1 MNLNDYKTHDYEGLV
16 AETIKMKSSNGDEIN
31 AYLAKPLV
39 EGNFP
44 TVVLIHHLP
53 GWDELYKEF
62 TRKFAHH
69 GYIAICPDLY
79 HREGNGSPDDVAAE
93 VRSMGGVSDK
103 QVIEDILGAS
113 NYAKNLPSNNGKIGL
128 FGTCSGGRHAFLIGC
143 STDNFD
149 AIVECWGGNVV
160 MNIESLTDK
169 QPTSPSA
176 LTSSLSSPL
185 LGLFGNDDVSPTPED
200 VNEHEKL
207 LKDNSKDYTFHR
219 YDGAGHGFMY
229 YQTPLYRQ
237 QQSMDAW
244 EKIFDF
250 YEDKLRS

>member
-1 MNLNDYKTHDYEGLV
+1 MNDYKTHDYEGLI
-16 AETIKMKSSNGDEIN
+16 AETVSMKSSNGDKIN
-31 AYLAKPLV
+31 AYLAKPLT
-39 EGNFP
+39 EGNYP
-44 TVVLIHHLP
+44 IIVLIHHLP

-93 VRSMGGVSDK
+93 VRSNGGVSDQ
-103 QVIEDILGAS
+103 QVIEDIVGAS
-113 NYAKNLPSNNGKIGL
+113 DYAKKLSNSNGKVGL
-128 FGTCSGGRHAFLIGC
+128 FGTCSGGRHGFLIGC

-160 MNIESLTDK
+160 MDDSSITEKQPISPHSLT
-169 QPTSPSA
+169 A
-176 LTSSLSSPL
+176 SLSAPL
-185 LGLFGNDDVSPTPED
+185 LGLFGNEDVSPTPEE
-200 VNEHEKL
+200 VNEHENL
-207 LKDNSKDYTFHR
+207 LKENKKDYIFHR

-237 QQSMDAW
+237 QQSLDAW
-244 EKIFDF
+244 EKVFDF
-250 YEDKLRS
+250 FQDKLRS

>member
-1 MNLNDYKTHDYEGLV
+1 MNDYKTHDYEGLI
-16 AETIKMKSSNGDEIN
+16 AETVSMKSSNGDKIN
-31 AYLAKPLV
+31 AYLAKPLT
-39 EGNFP
+39 EGNYP
-44 TVVLIHHLP
+44 IIVLIHHLP

-93 VRSMGGVSDK
+93 VRSNGGVSDK

-113 NYAKNLPSNNGKIGL
+113 DYAKNLSNSNGKVGL
-128 FGTCSGGRHAFLIGC
+128 FGTCSGGRHGFLIGC

-160 MNIESLTDK
+160 MDDSSITEKQPISPHSLT
-169 QPTSPSA
+169 A
-176 LTSSLSSPL
+176 SLSAPL
-185 LGLFGNDDVSPTPED
+185 LGLFGNEDVSPTPEE
-200 VNEHEKL
+200 VNEHENL
-207 LKDNSKDYTFHR
+207 LKENKKDYIFHR

-237 QQSMDAW
+237 QQSLDAW
-244 EKIFDF
+244 EKVFDF
-250 YEDKLRS
+250 FQDKLRS